1 MNIKHRNERPMIFGD
16 LPDGAVFSLQCDT
29 HAKPAIYL
37 KVSDI
42 YIDNPGYGD
51 DDYSEMNAINLQ
63 DTDELK
69 NFPYNQPVFCY
80 PDAVLLLEP
89 EK

>member
-1 MNIKHRNERPMIFGD
+1 MRVKYKNERPMIFGD

-29 HAKPAIYL
+29 HANPAIYM
-37 KVSDI
+37 KVSGV

-51 DDYSEMNAINLQ
+51 DDYTEENAINLQ
-63 DTDELK
+63 DVDDLR
-69 NFPYNQPVFCY
+69 NFSNGQPVFCY
-80 PDAVLLLEP
+80 PNALLLLEE

>member
-1 MNIKHRNERPMIFGD
+1 MIFGD

-42 YIDNPGYGD
+42 YVDNPGCGD
-51 DDYSEMNAINLQ
+51 DDYCEVNAINLQ

-69 NFPYNQPVFCY
+69 DFSNGQPVFCY
-80 PDAVLLLEP
+80 PDAVLLLEE